1 MVKNAL
7 FCSALV
13 FTGMIGA
20 ALGLGANYASAADD
34 CITESNLV
42 PPKGNRWY
50 YHIDRATNRKCWH
63 IAPIAAAPAAAHPQ
77 RASAR
82 SEPGQTARGNHQ
94 LSESERAALFQD
106 FLRWKEQQS
115 AMNSRAG
122 EP

>member
-42 PPKGNRWY
+42 PPKGNR
-50 YHIDRATNRKCWH
+50 
-63 IAPIAAAPAAAHPQ
+63 
-77 RASAR
+77 
-82 SEPGQTARGNHQ
+82 
-94 LSESERAALFQD
+94 
-106 FLRWKEQQS
+106 
-115 AMNSRAG
+115 
-122 EP
+122 